1 MYDKLMIKIH
11 HLFAT
16 MCSGYISPVYNPI
29 CYVYI
34 NVLASQSSSLG
45 PLCSPQTDM
54 CEKRRGSETID
65 LGRCVTVDFTTSNWE
80 SIVKESPKIYV
91 IFIHLLMSFLSPRLF
106 MSWTHT
112 QLNPQI
118 TGSTLFI
125 FLEMKTIIND
135 TIKIQ

>member
-16 MCSGYISPVYNPI
+16 MCSGYISPVYNPFATCISMCQRQNHLRSVRSVPHKPI
-29 CYVYI
+29 CV
-34 NVLASQSSSLG
+34 
-45 PLCSPQTDM
+45 
-54 CEKRRGSETID
+54 RRGADQKLD
-65 LGRCVTVDFTTSNWE
+65 LGRCVTMDFTTSNWE
-80 SIVKESPKIYV
+80 SIVKESPMIYV
-91 IFIHLLMSFLSPRLF
+91 IFFHLVMSFLSPRLF

-125 FLEMKTIIND
+125 FLQMKTLIND
-135 TIKIQ
+135 TLIIH